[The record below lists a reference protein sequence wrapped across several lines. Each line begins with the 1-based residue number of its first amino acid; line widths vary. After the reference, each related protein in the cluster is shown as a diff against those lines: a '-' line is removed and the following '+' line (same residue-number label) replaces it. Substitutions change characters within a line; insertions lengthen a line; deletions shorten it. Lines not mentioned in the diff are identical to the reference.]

1 MSQLQVEQLKDYA
14 DMFFGFTKGLNG
26 QACSYVHQIRQKAYD
41 DFVKNGL
48 LSAKIEDWKY
58 SKSNIFN
65 QIMIKPHIKSD
76 ELCSEETR
84 RLVQDSIDKNV
95 EHHLVLVNGFFNSA
109 LSKVSGLPKGAVMG
123 SLAQAFVTHPQ
134 CIQRYLGQVSKN
146 NDALVLLN
154 TAFVLDGIFIY
165 LPKGSVIEKPIYV
178 TSVSEAQKS
187 ATNFFSR
194 IVIVAEANSS
204 VAIVVNHNTAEGVN
218 FNHSLTE
225 VVIGGNAKCEMSLI
239 SSAAPEVLVIN
250 NLNVLQNRDSNFK
263 CNSFNFAS
271 KLSRNDTKIVLDE
284 KGASCSLTSLS
295 LAKANEQADDV
306 IDVHHRSPLCTSEQL
321 YKGIFADNAS
331 GTFYGKIK
339 VSKDA
344 IKTAASQSSRSLLL
358 SPTAACNARPQLEI
372 DTDDVSCT
380 HGSTVGQLDETALFF
395 LQARGI
401 GANSARNMLTLAFAE
416 QAIDKIKVPELKN
429 RIKKAVSHWLESG
442 DGKDEKC

>member
-1 MSQLQVEQLKDYA
+1 MSQLQVGQLKDYA
-14 DMFFGFTKGLNG
+14 DIFSGFTNGLNG
-26 QACSYVHQIRQKAYD
+26 QACSYVHQIRQKAYN

-58 SKSNIFN
+58 TKNSIFN
-65 QIMIKPHIKSD
+65 QIMKPHIKSD
-76 ELCSEETR
+76 QLCSEETR
-84 RLVQDSIDKNV
+84 QFVQDNNHNNS
-95 EHHLVLVNGFFNSA
+95 EHHLVLVNGFFNAA
-109 LSKVSGLPKGAVMG
+109 LSKVSGLPKGVVMG
-123 SLAQAFVTHPQ
+123 SLSQAFVTHPQ
-134 CIQRYLGQVSKN
+134 CIQRYLGQVGRN

-165 LPKGSVIEKPIYV
+165 LPKGTVIEKPVYIA
-178 TSVSEAQKS
+178 SVSETQKS
-187 ATNFFSR
+187 ANNFFSR

-204 VAIVVNHNTAEGVN
+204 VSIVVNHNAACGVN

-225 VVIGGNAKCEMSLI
+225 VVLGDNAKCDMSLT

-263 CNSFNFAS
+263 LNSFNFAS

-306 IDVHHRSPLCTSEQL
+306 LDVHHQSPLCTSEQL
-321 YKGIFADNAS
+321 YKGIFTDKAL

-372 DTDDVSCT
+372 DTDDVACT

-401 GANSARNMLTLAFAE
+401 EANSARNMLTLAFAE
-416 QAIDKIKVPELKN
+416 QAIDKIKIPELKE
-429 RIKKAVSHWLESG
+429 RIKKEVSNWLESG
-442 DGKDEKC
+442 DGKYEKR